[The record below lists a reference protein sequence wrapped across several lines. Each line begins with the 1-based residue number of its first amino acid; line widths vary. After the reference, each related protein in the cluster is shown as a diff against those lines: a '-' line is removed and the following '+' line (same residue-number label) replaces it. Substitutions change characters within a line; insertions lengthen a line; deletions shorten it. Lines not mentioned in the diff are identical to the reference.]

1 MLVKQLQF
9 KKYFNQSN
17 YGMLVIISNKDFAY
31 KNIMIYDIL
40 FHFFHIVLF

>member
-9 KKYFNQSN
+9 LNILTSRLWSL
-17 YGMLVIISNKDFAY
+17 LVIINNKDFTY